1 MSTFRIKSSHPY
13 LSPVPMVSEQ
23 PKKTIDDLL
32 RIDDD
37 DEDYVP
43 ERNVNKTFNAQAE
56 RLKNI
61 VNPPRTGSDNKT
73 LVIRSCHRAQEDFL

>member
-13 LSPVPMVSEQ
+13 LSPVPTVTEQ

-43 ERNVNKTFNAQAE
+43 ESANKSLNAHAE
-56 RLKNI
+56 HLNNI
-61 VNPPRTGSDNKT
+61 VNPPRTGGDNKT